1 MAEYEP
7 TLRERF
13 TTEQIERYYATGN
26 WTEDSFSDTIRKQAQ
41 KRPDK
46 VYCLDSTHSLTFAEL
61 YEQVQRLAV
70 GLKRLG
76 VQRGDRVLAQV
87 PNLVEF
93 PVIAGA
99 AARIGAVIVPVMPI
113 YRGNDVEYVLSNSG
127 AKVAFFADEFNKF
140 SFRDM
145 YLDLF
150 DEVDSLEHL
159 VALRPVSG
167 ADDSKVHNFRSLLAE
182 GDLEALEAEAGP
194 DTHPDEPYE
203 IVYTSGTTSRPKGC
217 YHTLN
222 TVRSGAVQL
231 TEVLQYTED
240 DKQFGPSP
248 ITHTTGIVTSVFLPL
263 LNGATSYFM
272 EKWDPAEGVRI
283 VEEQSLTCAVTA
295 TAFLQGLM
303 RVYDPDVNNVDS
315 LRVWVSAGA
324 PVPGSLVRNAE
335 KLIPRCS
342 VQSLYGR
349 SENNVTTVVPLG
361 EPAEK
366 SINSDGGAI
375 SPADVKVVGADG
387 YEVSRGAEGD
397 IAYKGPSH
405 MLGYWHNEPETELL
419 FTPEGYSRSG
429 DLGFMNDEGYV
440 RVTGRSKDIIIRGGM
455 NISAREVED
464 YLIEFPDVANVAVV
478 AMPDEKLGEK
488 CCAYVVPAADGT
500 VVDLQTVTDY
510 LRRRG
515 VTTQKLPE
523 RVEVVAEL
531 PTTATGKIQ
540 KHILRAEIAAKLKSD
555 A

>member
-1 MAEYEP
+1 MTDFEP
-7 TLRERF
+7 TLQDRY
-13 TTEQIERYYATGN
+13 TPEQIEQYYASGN
-26 WTEDSFSDTIRKQAQ
+26 WLEDTFSDTIRRQAEQ
-41 KRPDK
+41 RPDK
-46 VYCLDSTHSLTFAEL
+46 VYCLDSAHSLTFAEL

-70 GLKRLG
+70 GLRRLG
-76 VQRGDRVLAQV
+76 VERGDRVLAQV

-127 AKVAFFADEFNKF
+127 AKAAFFADEFNKF
-140 SFRDM
+140 PFREM
-145 YLDLF
+145 YLEMIDRI
-150 DEVDSLEHL
+150 DSLEHL
-159 VALRPVSG
+159 VALRGGEEEDGSRVRS
-167 ADDSKVHNFRSLLAE
+167 FRSLLAE
-182 GDLEALEAEAGP
+182 GDLADLEIEAGP

-231 TEVLQYTED
+231 TEVLKYTEN

-283 VEEQSLTCAVTA
+283 VQEHQLTCAVTA

-303 RVYDPDVNNVDS
+303 RVYDPAESDVGS

-324 PVPGSLVRNAE
+324 PIPGSLVRDAQSV
-335 KLIPRCS
+335 IPNCH

-349 SENNVTTVVPLG
+349 SENNVTTVVPVG

-366 SINSDGGAI
+366 SINSDGGAVA
-375 SPADVKVVGADG
+375 PAEVKVVGADG
-387 YEVSRGAEGD
+387 MEVERGAEGD
-397 IAYKGPSH
+397 IAYRGPSH
-405 MLGYWHNEPETELL
+405 MLGYWHNEPETEAL

-429 DLGFMNDEGYV
+429 DLGFMNDDGYV

-464 YLIEFPDVANVAVV
+464 YLIESPAVANVAVV
-478 AMPDEKLGEK
+478 AMPDPSLGEK

-500 VVDLQTVTDY
+500 VVDLQTITDY
-510 LRRRG
+510 LRERG

-523 RVEVVAEL
+523 RVEVVDEL

-540 KHILRAEIAAKLKSD
+540 KHILRAEIAAKLQSSV
-555 A
+555 